1 MKICDFPMKQPKVE
15 SKYLNGIN
23 VEHNLDAVDGLC
35 EICGKNDSE
44 YLFNIGMTQ
53 HHLCDSCFKIMLE
66 KFTNVVK

>member
-23 VEHNLDAVDGLC
+23 VEHNLDAVEGLC

-44 YLFNIGMTQ
+44 YMFNIGMTQ